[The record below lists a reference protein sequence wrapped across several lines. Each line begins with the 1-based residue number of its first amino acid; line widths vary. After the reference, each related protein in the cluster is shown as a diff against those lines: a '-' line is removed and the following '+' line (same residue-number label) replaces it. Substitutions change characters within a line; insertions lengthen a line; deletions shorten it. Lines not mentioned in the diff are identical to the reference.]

1 MSTLMLLYIR
11 WVLTAEVVQKTLPLR
26 YYETAHIDQTHHTAF
41 QAMLFARTF
50 AQALSGTPARDPA
63 VGMTEYDDVFTIIF
77 NHGNQSL
84 LD

>member
-1 MSTLMLLYIR
+1 MLLYIR

-26 YYETAHIDQTHHTAF
+26 YYEPAHIDQTHHTAF
-41 QAMLFARTF
+41 EAMLFARTF

-63 VGMTEYDDVFTIIF
+63 VGMTEYDDQ
-77 NHGNQSL
+77 GNQSL